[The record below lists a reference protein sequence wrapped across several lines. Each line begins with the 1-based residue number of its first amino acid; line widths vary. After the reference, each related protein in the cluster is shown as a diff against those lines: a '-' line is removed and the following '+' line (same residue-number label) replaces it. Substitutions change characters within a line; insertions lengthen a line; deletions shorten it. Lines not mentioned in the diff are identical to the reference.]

1 MKVVILCGGKGTR
14 LSEETKKIPKPMVK
28 IGSYP
33 ILEHIINIYKKFGY
47 KEFVLALGYK
57 RHIIENYFKNKKFN
71 GLEIKTINTGLNTLT
86 GNRVLKLKNFKQR

>member
-14 LSEETKKIPKPMVK
+14 LSEETKNIPKPMVK

-47 KEFVLALGYK
+47 KDLNKAVEDEVPNVLNIIKIKGLFKKIDMHFLALWEDMPQLY
-57 RHIIENYFKNKKFN
+57 IF
-71 GLEIKTINTGLNTLT
+71 LNLT
-86 GNRVLKLKNFKQR
+86 Q